1 MARYV
6 KRGKSWQYEL
16 SYKDHEDGKFK
27 KLRKSGFKTKSEAI
41 AEAAEI
47 ESNLAKGFKLKPIKM
62 SFPEYFEH
70 FINTYKKGSIRENTL
85 KGYMSNLKR
94 VQELF
99 DSTLV
104 KDITRTDYQKLINI
118 FSKDHA
124 KDTVS
129 NLNTQIR
136 HSLQPLIDEG
146 ALQSDFTKN
155 VVIKGKNIEKQ
166 TNDKFINLSQFKKL
180 VEYFKNHLN
189 PFYSSSTVL
198 YIASITGMRLSEVLA
213 LTWEDIDFEKLV
225 IHTHRTWDYRN
236 KKENQDFLPMKT
248 DSSNRFI
255 IIDEVNAQI
264 LKQFQCKQNQILQ
277 NLNVQPPYNLVC
289 WNIKNGIPNISSI
302 QRSLKA
308 ALSACDI
315 KENLSI
321 HGLRHTHASILLY
334 QGIDIMT
341 VAKRLGHSSTLITQ
355 NVYAHI
361 IKELEVRD
369 SEKIRNI
376 FQEI

>member
-16 SYKDHEDGKFK
+16 SYKDQEDGKFK

-118 FSKDHA
+118 FAKDHA

-155 VVIKGKNIEKQ
+155 VVIKGKNIGKQ
-166 TNDKFINLSQFKKL
+166 TNDKFINLNQFKKL

-264 LKQFQCKQNQILQ
+264 LKQFQCKQNKILQ
-277 NLNVQPPYNLVC
+277 KLNVQPPYNLVC

-308 ALSACDI
+308 ALSACEI

>member
-70 FINTYKKGSIRENTL
+70 FINTYKKGSIRDNTL

-94 VQELF
+94 VKELF

-118 FSKDHA
+118 FAKDHA

-155 VVIKGKNIEKQ
+155 VVIKGKNIGKQ
-166 TNDKFINLSQFKKL
+166 TNDKFINLNQFKKL

-248 DSSNRFI
+248 ESSNRFI

-264 LKQFQCKQNQILQ
+264 LKQFQCKQNQIFQ
-277 NLNVQPPYNLVC
+277 KLNIQPPYNLVC

-308 ALSACDI
+308 ALSACGI

>member
-16 SYKDHEDGKFK
+16 SYKDQEDGKFK

-104 KDITRTDYQKLINI
+104 KDITRTDYQKIINI

-213 LTWEDIDFEKLV
+213 LTWEDIDFEKLI

>member
-1 MARYV
+1 
-6 KRGKSWQYEL
+6 
-16 SYKDHEDGKFK
+16 
-27 KLRKSGFKTKSEAI
+27 
-41 AEAAEI
+41 
-47 ESNLAKGFKLKPIKM
+47 
-62 SFPEYFEH
+62 
-70 FINTYKKGSIRENTL
+70 
-85 KGYMSNLKR
+85 
-94 VQELF
+94 
-99 DSTLV
+99 
-104 KDITRTDYQKLINI
+104 
-118 FSKDHA
+118 
-124 KDTVS
+124 
-129 NLNTQIR
+129 
-136 HSLQPLIDEG
+136 
-146 ALQSDFTKN
+146 
-155 VVIKGKNIEKQ
+155 
-166 TNDKFINLSQFKKL
+166 
-180 VEYFKNHLN
+180 
-189 PFYSSSTVL
+189 
-198 YIASITGMRLSEVLA
+198 MRLSEVLA

-264 LKQFQCKQNQILQ
+264 LKQFQCQQNQILQ
-277 NLNVQPPYNLVC
+277 KLDVQPPYNLVC

-302 QRSLKA
+302 QRSLKT

-321 HGLRHTHASILLY
+321 HGLRHTHASVLLY

>member
-16 SYKDHEDGKFK
+16 SYKDQEDGKFK

-213 LTWEDIDFEKLV
+213 LTWEDIDFEKLI

>member
-16 SYKDHEDGKFK
+16 SYKDQEDGKFK

>member
-16 SYKDHEDGKFK
+16 SYKDQEDGKFK

-104 KDITRTDYQKLINI
+104 KDITRTDYQKIINI
-118 FSKDHA
+118 FAKDHA

-136 HSLQPLIDEG
+136 HSIQPLIDEG

-155 VVIKGKNIEKQ
+155 VVIKGKNIGKQ
-166 TNDKFINLSQFKKL
+166 TNEKFINLSQFKKL

-255 IIDEVNAQI
+255 IIDEVNAKI
-264 LKQFQCKQNQILQ
+264 LKKFQYKQKQILQ
-277 NLNVQPPYNLVC
+277 KLNVQPPYNLVC

>member
-1 MARYV
+1 
-6 KRGKSWQYEL
+6 
-16 SYKDHEDGKFK
+16 
-27 KLRKSGFKTKSEAI
+27 
-41 AEAAEI
+41 
-47 ESNLAKGFKLKPIKM
+47 
-62 SFPEYFEH
+62 
-70 FINTYKKGSIRENTL
+70 
-85 KGYMSNLKR
+85 
-94 VQELF
+94 
-99 DSTLV
+99 
-104 KDITRTDYQKLINI
+104 
-118 FSKDHA
+118 
-124 KDTVS
+124 
-129 NLNTQIR
+129 
-136 HSLQPLIDEG
+136 
-146 ALQSDFTKN
+146 
-155 VVIKGKNIEKQ
+155 
-166 TNDKFINLSQFKKL
+166 
-180 VEYFKNHLN
+180 
-189 PFYSSSTVL
+189 
-198 YIASITGMRLSEVLA
+198 
-213 LTWEDIDFEKLV
+213 
-225 IHTHRTWDYRN
+225 
-236 KKENQDFLPMKT
+236 MKT

-255 IIDEVNAQI
+255 IIDEVNAQV
-264 LKQFQCKQNQILQ
+264 LKKFQCKQKQILQ
-277 NLNVQPPYNLVC
+277 KLNVQPPYNLVC

>member
-16 SYKDHEDGKFK
+16 SYKDQEDGKFK

-118 FSKDHA
+118 FAKDHA

-155 VVIKGKNIEKQ
+155 VVIKGKNIGKQ
-166 TNDKFINLSQFKKL
+166 TNDKFINLNQFKKL

-264 LKQFQCKQNQILQ
+264 LKQFQCKQNKILQ
-277 NLNVQPPYNLVC
+277 KLNVQPPYNLVC

-308 ALSACDI
+308 ALSACEI

-376 FQEI
+376 FQKI

>member
-16 SYKDHEDGKFK
+16 SYKDQEDGKFK

-118 FSKDHA
+118 FSKNHA

-213 LTWEDIDFEKLV
+213 LTWEDIDFEKLI

>member
-1 MARYV
+1 
-6 KRGKSWQYEL
+6 
-16 SYKDHEDGKFK
+16 
-27 KLRKSGFKTKSEAI
+27 
-41 AEAAEI
+41 
-47 ESNLAKGFKLKPIKM
+47 M

-118 FSKDHA
+118 FAKDHA

-155 VVIKGKNIEKQ
+155 VVIKGKNIGKQ
-166 TNDKFINLSQFKKL
+166 TNEKFINLSQFKKL

-255 IIDEVNAQI
+255 IIDEVNAQV
-264 LKQFQCKQNQILQ
+264 LKKFQCKQKQILQ
-277 NLNVQPPYNLVC
+277 KLNVQPPYNLVC

>member
-16 SYKDHEDGKFK
+16 SYKDQEDGKFK

-213 LTWEDIDFEKLV
+213 LTWEDIDFEKLI

-264 LKQFQCKQNQILQ
+264 LKQFQCKQNQILH